1 MRTTNTIAL
10 VCLTMTCAWLPAR
23 SQSPLQ
29 LSTCN
34 PEFETTLAPACSAVR
49 GDRAEGWLPQTR
61 SEVMARNGM
70 VSTSQPLAAEAGLQ
84 ILRQGGNA
92 IDAAVAAAAVLNVVE
107 PYSAGIGGDMFAIVY
122 LAKEHRLLGI
132 NASGYAPTGATLAHL
147 KSLGFDASTGMPE
160 FGILTVT
167 VPGAVDG
174 WDKLLKRGGTMTF
187 AQVLQPA
194 VDLAQEGY
202 PVTERIARDWYD
214 TLGPAPLYNYNT
226 EGVKDPDTRKTYLL
240 NGTPPGPGTI
250 FKNPDLARAFRV
262 LQTGGRDAFYKGP
275 IAQAILAK
283 SRAAGGTMT
292 SEDLADFQSEWVTPL
307 TTRYHGFDVFELP
320 PNGQGFAV
328 LEELNIL
335 EVCAPRLGI
344 NLAALGPAAPEYW
357 HLLVEAKKL
366 AFRDLN
372 AHNADPRFESIPI
385 NKLISKPYAAT
396 LCSQINPSHAG
407 PAHAQS
413 DHTGGTVYVS
423 ASDRSGNMVS
433 FIYSVYDYFGSGL
446 TVPKFGFVLQDRGA
460 LFSLDPSS
468 PNVIAPR
475 KRPFQTIIPA
485 FVMKDSQPVMA
496 FGLMGGSMQ
505 AQGHMQVLVDMIDLG
520 ANLQAAS
527 DAARFNHHQGSN
539 KLFLETS
546 LYNSVGPQLIALG
559 HKVFSETG
567 DEMGGYQSILFTPMP
582 GEDDHEASSD
592 AHADPVKGYY
602 RAGSDHRRD
611 GQALGW

>member
-1 MRTTNTIAL
+1 
-10 VCLTMTCAWLPAR
+10 
-23 SQSPLQ
+23 
-29 LSTCN
+29 
-34 PEFETTLAPACSAVR
+34 
-49 GDRAEGWLPQTR
+49 
-61 SEVMARNGM
+61 MARNGM
-70 VSTSQPLAAEAGLQ
+70 VSTSQPLAAEAGLA
-84 ILRQGGNA
+84 ILRKGGNA

-147 KSLGFDASTGMPE
+147 KSRGFDASTGMPE

-174 WDKLLKRGGTMTF
+174 WDQLLKRAGTMTF
-187 AQVLQPA
+187 AEVLQPA
-194 VDLAQEGY
+194 VDLAQRGF

-226 EGVKDPDTRKTYLL
+226 EGLKDPDTRKAYLI
-240 NGTPPGPGTI
+240 NGSPPAPGT
-250 FKNPDLARAFRV
+250 FFRNPDLARALRV
-262 LQTGGRDAFYKGP
+262 LQTQGRDAFYKGP
-275 IAQAILAK
+275 IAQAIVAK
-283 SRAAGGTMT
+283 SSAAGGTMT
-292 SEDLADFQSEWVTPL
+292 LADLADYRSEWVAPI

-320 PNGQGFAV
+320 PNSQGFAV

-344 NLAALGPAAPEYW
+344 NLATLGPTAAEYW

-372 AHNADPRFESIPI
+372 AHNGDPRFESIPVDR
-385 NKLISKPYAAT
+385 LISKQYAAT
-396 LCSQINPSHAG
+396 LCSQIDRNHAG
-407 PAHAQS
+407 LAQS
-413 DHTGGTVYVS
+413 QADHTGGTVYIS
-423 ASDRSGNMVS
+423 AADRSGNMVS

-446 TVPKFGFVLQDRGA
+446 TVPKYGFVLQDRGA
-460 LFSLDPSS
+460 LFSLAPAS

-485 FVMKDSQPVMA
+485 FVMKESKPLMA

-505 AQGHMQVLVDMIDLG
+505 AQGHLQVLVDMIDLG

-539 KLFLETS
+539 TLFLETQ
-546 LYNSVGPQLIALG
+546 LYNSVGLQLIALG
-559 HKVFSETG
+559 HKVIPETG

-582 GEDDHEASSD
+582 GPLDDDNDQSSD
-592 AHADPVKGYY
+592 DDTARVNGYY

-611 GQALGW
+611 GQAVGW